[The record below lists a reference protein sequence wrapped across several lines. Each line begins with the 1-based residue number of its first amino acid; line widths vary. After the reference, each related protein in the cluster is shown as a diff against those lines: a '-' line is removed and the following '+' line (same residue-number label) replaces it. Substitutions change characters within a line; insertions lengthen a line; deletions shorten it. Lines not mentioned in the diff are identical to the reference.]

1 MILTETEK
9 YHQLKV
15 EVQTWARK
23 GVRNHKKLTA
33 KILEEGWKDSK
44 DNILRLIIR
53 ELSYPNSMCPLKYER
68 PATYNACFFDQLVV
82 ITSFPCSI

>member
-33 KILEEGWKDSK
+33 EILEEGWKDSK

-53 ELSYPNSMCPLKYER
+53 E
-68 PATYNACFFDQLVV
+68 T
-82 ITSFPCSI
+82 